1 MLFCHVANFY
11 YNKYLYLSV
20 CAICIVYF
28 NKDKLK
34 KGYVKIGLCL
44 ILINEPLRRI
54 ENFGMLN
61 DSRKT
66 HFHWLMEDTNDT
78 F

>member
-1 MLFCHVANFY
+1 MLFCYVVNFY
-11 YNKYLYLSV
+11 YNKYLYLLV
-20 CAICIVYF
+20 CVICIVYF

-34 KGYVKIGLCL
+34 KGYVKIGLCF
-44 ILINEPLRRI
+44 ILINELLRCI

-61 DSRKT
+61 ESRKIY
-66 HFHWLMEDTNDT
+66 FYWLMEDIIDI